1 MKQYKAVIY
10 GASAKGIGIAAQLP
24 DQVLVVEKTSLA
36 AREFAGAAG
45 HGRRK
50 VGGKDRAGE
59 KIDGALSSKRDFN
72 GRKADSDC
80 GCCSP

>member
-36 AREFAGAAG
+36 AREFAGALVAG
-45 HGRRK
+45 KAERRQAGKKIGRRY
-50 VGGKDRAGE
+50 RQ
-59 KIDGALSSKRDFN
+59 RF
-72 GRKADSDC
+72 
-80 GCCSP
+80 